1 VTSYGRVSL
10 RRVEPDDYPL
20 IQGWQNDPEIFSR
33 MDYQKPFTLEDIRR
47 SEEHGAEKEYPFVIE
62 VEGRPIGRCGLFGA
76 RWRDRWCG
84 LYIFIGDKDSWGK
97 GYAKDALRA
106 LLTYAFDT
114 LNLTLVQL
122 YSLGDNDRAVR
133 LYKSLGFTE
142 EARLRDRSFVEG
154 RFVDHVVMSI
164 TRDEFRRSLES

>member
-1 VTSYGRVSL
+1 VISYGRVSL
-10 RRVEPDDYPL
+10 RRVEPAHYPL
-20 IQGWQNDPEIFSR
+20 IQTWQNDPEIFPR
-33 MDYQKPFTLEDIRR
+33 MDYQRPFTLEDIRK

-62 VEGRPIGRCGLFGA
+62 VGGTPIGRCGLFGA

-84 LYIFIGDKDSWGK
+84 LYVFIGDKESWGQ
-97 GYAKDALRA
+97 GYAKDAVRA
-106 LLTYAFDT
+106 LLTYAFET

-142 EARLRDRSFVEG
+142 EARLRDRSFIEG